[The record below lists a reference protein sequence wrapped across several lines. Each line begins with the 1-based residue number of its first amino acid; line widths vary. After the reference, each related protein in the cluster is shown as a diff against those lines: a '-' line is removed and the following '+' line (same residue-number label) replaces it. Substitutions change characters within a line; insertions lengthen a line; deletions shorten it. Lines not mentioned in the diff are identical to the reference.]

1 MNLINCPGCKKGIWI
16 QGDEDSIECPLCGK
30 RLRIQKK
37 SIKKHNAQV
46 SEIDVYKKLL
56 LQERKKKEESILSHK
71 LTWVWLF
78 CMLIVW
84 ILPEEIAGA
93 SAAMLLLIGV
103 VGIIYREIQRKPE
116 ERKKSIKQLLWV
128 LVVLF
133 FIVCFALIRSFYLD

>member
-1 MNLINCPGCKKGIWI
+1 
-16 QGDEDSIECPLCGK
+16 
-30 RLRIQKK
+30 
-37 SIKKHNAQV
+37 
-46 SEIDVYKKLL
+46 
-56 LQERKKKEESILSHK
+56 
-71 LTWVWLF
+71 
-78 CMLIVW
+78 MLIVW